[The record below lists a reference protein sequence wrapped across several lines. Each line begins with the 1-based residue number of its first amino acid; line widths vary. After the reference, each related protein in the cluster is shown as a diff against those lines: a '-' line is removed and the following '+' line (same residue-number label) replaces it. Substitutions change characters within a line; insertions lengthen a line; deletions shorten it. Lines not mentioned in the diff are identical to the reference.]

1 MLKKFSCL
9 GLAALFC
16 VAATSCSV
24 EKSSSLEFSVPESF
38 VRSVTSENAGTWTL
52 NIALSGGYSQTR
64 SFSISKPLEGVSSG
78 PFSFEGLPVGAK
90 VTVNA
95 EIYNGELLKY
105 KNEQDYSV
113 ELSAGDN
120 AVAVELVRVRADAS
134 INGLCAEDFFVR
146 GISEIDTDFQYDNN
160 PQGADGEK
168 IPDLPYDGGK
178 YTFTL
183 VCAGD
188 FYFDFAACTYEWY
201 LNGKKL
207 SGFDK
212 YEIQCDLKELENLA
226 LTQKGSE
233 TEDGTVEKTVNSF
246 VVFIKSGE
254 EVLAVEYKFTVSEQS
269 SE

>member
-1 MLKKFSCL
+1 MLKKFSYL

-64 SFSISKPLEGVSSG
+64 SFFISKPLEGVSSG
-78 PFSFEGLPVGAK
+78 PFSFEGLPAGAK

-134 INGLCAEDFFVR
+134 INGLYAEDFFIR
-146 GISEIDTDFQYDNN
+146 GISEIE
-160 PQGADGEK
+160 EK

-201 LNGKKL
+201 LNGEKL

-226 LTQKGSE
+226 LTLEGSE
-233 TEDGTVEKTVNSF
+233 TEDGTVEKPVNSF
-246 VVFIKSGE
+246 VVFIKSE
-254 EVLAVEYKFTVSEQS
+254 SETIAVEYKFTVSE
-269 SE
+269 

>member
-64 SFSISKPLEGVSSG
+64 SFFISKPLEGVSSG
-78 PFSFEGLPVGAK
+78 PFSFEGLPAGAK

-134 INGLCAEDFFVR
+134 INGLYAEDFFVR
-146 GISEIDTDFQYDNN
+146 GISEIDTNWQYDYN
-160 PQGADGEK
+160 PQGPDGEK

-178 YTFTL
+178 YTFTFAQ

-201 LNGKKL
+201 LNGEKL

-226 LTQKGSE
+226 LTQEGSK

-246 VVFIKSGE
+246 VVFIKSE
-254 EVLAVEYKFTVSEQS
+254 SETIAVEYKFTVSE
-269 SE
+269 